1 MAAELGSIAT
11 KALEKKNGKNIG
23 LNALLKLGIDD
34 KAFADKLSKA
44 LQNTD
49 SKGLRPMV
57 LDLKKEVKTDKND
70 SKTQAPKK
78 EIKQEHKS
86 VDDAREFL
94 FKQAISTA
102 KLSKEVNVEKAIKE
116 LRDFAKGDK
125 KLSDLLDKVEKSGL
139 KAKIAVEKV
148 DETGDT
154 KHPKETK
161 KVKKV
166 DEQAPQAPT
175 KEVKKEEPK
184 VVVAEPTT
192 KDELAAKAKNDQNK
206 KVQDAKDAQDAADIQ
221 TKNDKNTHEAKQV
234 ENAKPHEKKSEEKV
248 ETKPALTPQN
258 QQVTQKKDEKDSE
271 EKVVVKDQKA
281 PKVEAQKEE
290 VKKELVAD
298 NTGLKQLPKDNTLT
312 PTTKTDEKFQVVSKK
327 EEKPLDLMQL
337 LAGLEDVKIKKDDS
351 LTPRG
356 DKESKEEKPKDG
368 AQEKLAQTSNTSS
381 AQSIQGA
388 EEDIGQKIRDAAV
401 TIKNFAEDLR
411 DKIDEYKPP
420 LMKVSM
426 ELRPDNMP
434 PVDVTMIT
442 RGQNLIVNI
451 NSGEEALKMFLNN
464 ATDFRQNLMDIGF
477 TEMTMNF
484 NFKDQNGEKKQYQF
498 NEQKAKKYQDIE
510 EISMGITD
518 IEVIVPRYA

>member
-11 KALEKKNGKNIG
+11 KALEKKHGKNIG

-34 KAFADKLSKA
+34 KAFADKLTKA
-44 LQNTD
+44 LQNND
-49 SKGLRPMV
+49 GKSLRPMI
-57 LDLKKEVKTDKND
+57 LDLKKEVKSEKND
-70 SKTQAPKK
+70 SKTQTAKK
-78 EIKQEHKS
+78 DVKLDHKS
-86 VDDAREFL
+86 VDEAREFL
-94 FKQAISTA
+94 LKQAISTA

-125 KLSDLLDKVEKSGL
+125 KLSDLLEKVEKSGL
-139 KAKIAVEKV
+139 KAKVAVEVV
-148 DETGDT
+148 DEGKDT
-154 KHPKETK
+154 KHSKETK
-161 KVKKV
+161 KAKKTE
-166 DEQAPQAPT
+166 DQAPQT
-175 KEVKKEEPK
+175 SKEVKKEESKPAI
-184 VVVAEPTT
+184 VDHTA
-192 KDELAAKAKNDQNK
+192 KDELATKVKSDTNK
-206 KVQDAKDAQDAADIQ
+206 KAQEAKDAQDAADIQ
-221 TKNDKNTHEAKQV
+221 VKNDKSAHDAKA
-234 ENAKPHEKKSEEKV
+234 ENAKSHEKKSEEKV
-248 ETKPALTPQN
+248 ETKQAPQAP
-258 QQVTQKKDEKDSE
+258 QVAQKKDEKDGE
-271 EKVVVKDQKA
+271 EKIVVKEQKA
-281 PKVEAQKEE
+281 PKVDTQKDDG
-290 VKKELVAD
+290 KKEILTDAA
-298 NTGLKQLPKDNTLT
+298 GIKQLQKDSTLSQ
-312 PTTKTDEKFQVVSKK
+312 TTKSDEKTQVVAKK
-327 EEKPLDLMQL
+327 DEKPLDLMGL
-337 LAGLEDVKIKKDDS
+337 LAGLEELKGKKDDS
-351 LTPRG
+351 LTSKNDKDG
-356 DKESKEEKPKDG
+356 KESQKDNT
-368 AQEKLAQTSNTSS
+368 QEKFMQLQNSS
-381 AQSIQGA
+381 SIQGT

-498 NEQKAKKYQDIE
+498 NEQKAKKYQEIE

-518 IEVIVPRYA
+518 IEVIMPRYA